1 MKPQLGSRSG
11 RSGHSAS
18 AFAQGS
24 LNHLFLLGSKLF
36 RQLQLAFRG
45 GCKRLPRQ
53 PTLIYGEILCLA
65 YDDRTLDDVLQLA
78 NITWPGIRL
87 KQAETLFAHRLK
99 VFSSFPCITIDEVL
113 DQQGNVFSSLPE
125 RRNLNRKNV
134 EAVKQ
139 IAPKFT
145 LNDGSL
151 QVAIG
156 GGDDTRIGSD
166 GLIAT
171 HTLKLPLLE
180 HMQQRNLSFRWQF
193 THLVKEDGAFFRKL
207 EPTQSPLRCP
217 RKSPFLMTEQLR
229 CNQGSRNCS
238 TIHTDE

>member
-36 RQLQLAFRG
+36 RQLQLAFRRV
-45 GCKRLPRQ
+45 CKRLPRQ
-53 PTLIYGEILCLA
+53 PALIYGEILCFA

-78 NITWPGIRL
+78 NITRPGICL
-87 KQAETLFAHRLK
+87 KQVEALFAHRLK

-113 DQQGNVFSSLPE
+113 DQQGNVFSSFSQ

-134 EAVKQ
+134 ETIKQ
-139 IAPKFT
+139 IAAKCT
-145 LNDGSL
+145 LDDGSL

-156 GGDDTRIGSD
+156 SGDHPRIRSD
-166 GLIAT
+166 RLIAT
-171 HTLKLPLLE
+171 HTLKLSLL
-180 HMQQRNLSFRWQF
+180 
-193 THLVKEDGAFFRKL
+193 
-207 EPTQSPLRCP
+207 
-217 RKSPFLMTEQLR
+217 
-229 CNQGSRNCS
+229 
-238 TIHTDE
+238 

>member
-1 MKPQLGSRSG
+1 MQPQLGSRSG

-36 RQLQLAFRG
+36 RQLQLAFRRV
-45 GCKRLPRQ
+45 CKRLPRQ
-53 PTLIYGEILCLA
+53 PTLIYGEILCFA

-87 KQAETLFAHRLK
+87 KQVETLFAHRLK

-113 DQQGNVFSSLPE
+113 DQQGNVFFSFPQ
-125 RRNLNRKNV
+125 RRNLNWKNV
-134 EAVKQ
+134 EPVKQ

-145 LNDGSL
+145 LSDGRL

-156 GGDDTRIGSD
+156 GGDDPRVRSD
-166 GLIAT
+166 RLIAT
-171 HTLKLPLLE
+171 HTLELPLLQN
-180 HMQQRNLSFRWQF
+180 MQ
-193 THLVKEDGAFFRKL
+193 
-207 EPTQSPLRCP
+207 
-217 RKSPFLMTEQLR
+217 
-229 CNQGSRNCS
+229 
-238 TIHTDE
+238 